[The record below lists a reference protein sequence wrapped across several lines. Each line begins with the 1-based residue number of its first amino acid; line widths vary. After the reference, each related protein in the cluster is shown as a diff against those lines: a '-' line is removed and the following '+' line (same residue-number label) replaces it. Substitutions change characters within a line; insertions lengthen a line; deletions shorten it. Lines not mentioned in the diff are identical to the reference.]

1 MFCACSTTP
10 VSFFPFLLLSLLTR
24 AFEFE
29 LYIYIYLSIY
39 IYILYIYAYIYISII
54 YIYMYMYILDEVIS
68 WSFYCNQ
75 LFLLPAAYLKRFY

>member
-1 MFCACSTTP
+1 MH
-10 VSFFPFLLLSLLTR
+10 
-24 AFEFE
+24 
-29 LYIYIYLSIY
+29 I
-39 IYILYIYAYIYISII
+39 YIYISII